1 MGREHRRELARRRV
15 GTFRL
20 SGAVTQP
27 NPNRSTYVVRRQLD
41 GFTLHVVFV
50 ESVNAS
56 AVTFTARGSVGSRVL
71 VANGAIRTSSARAMS
86 LTFAGKI
93 GVTKISGKFPLSAF
107 SITSARGVVKV
118 SRRVPNL

>member
-1 MGREHRRELARRRV
+1 MSASTAGSSLAGAW

-27 NPNRSTYVVRRQLD
+27 KPNATTYVVRGQLD

-56 AVTFTARGSVGSRVL
+56 AMTFTARGSVGNRVL
-71 VANGAIRTSSARAMS
+71 VANGAIRTSSAGAMS
-86 LTFAGKI
+86 LTFAGTI
-93 GVTKISGKFPLSAF
+93 GVTKISGKLPLSAF
-107 SITSARGVVKV
+107 TIISVRGVVRV
-118 SRRVPNL
+118 S